1 MGLTSPQSSGAKKA
15 SQPSMELANQRNET
29 LSAPAPPKLVKVGT
43 ILLYTYKLLY
53 KNYIIYST
61 IYLFIFVCA
70 FTIFNYL
77 ANYSTYGRGRII
89 ARVQLQVLNMKDQ
102 KHQILRLFIK
112 KKNLN

>member
-43 ILLYTYKLLY
+43 ILLY

-102 KHQILRLFIK
+102 KHQILRLYLF
-112 KKNLN
+112 N